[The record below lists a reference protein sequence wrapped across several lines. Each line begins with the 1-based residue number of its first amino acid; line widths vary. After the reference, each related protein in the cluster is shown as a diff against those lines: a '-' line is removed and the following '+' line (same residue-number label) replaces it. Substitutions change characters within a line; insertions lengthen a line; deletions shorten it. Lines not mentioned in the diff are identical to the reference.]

1 MRPPQ
6 ASWSTARPRRALRAA
21 LLCALVA
28 SAAAPAFAGSRAP
41 LDPTYVAE
49 CASCHIPYPPRF
61 LPAASW
67 RALMGNLGDHFGTD
81 ASLDAQ
87 TVAAVL
93 QYLEVNA
100 RRPRAS
106 DSPTPLRITET
117 RWFRHEHGTPDKL
130 VRRHPTIKS
139 AANCGACHTDAANG
153 RFGEGS
159 LQVPKP

>member
-87 TVAAVL
+87 TVAASDKEELERIKANFLIKKLGLKDGPSLMEGINAAVDTYGKSERNKFRAVFY
-93 QYLEVNA
+93 YL
-100 RRPRAS
+100 
-106 DSPTPLRITET
+106 
-117 RWFRHEHGTPDKL
+117 L
-130 VRRHPTIKS
+130 VKH
-139 AANCGACHTDAANG
+139 
-153 RFGEGS
+153 FGKES
-159 LQVPKP
+159 VYA